1 MRTYLNH
8 PYATQEL
15 ITPDDEKLLEM
26 YSHTYEED
34 TPIPL
39 INNYAVLKQTELED
53 KREEDR
59 VLLEIGRPDDKPKEE
74 FTFSH
79 KKYDKT
85 ISHHRSYV
93 LEDYA
98 EPRRINYFRP
108 HELESSQSGKDFQF
122 IFMN

>member
-1 MRTYLNH
+1 MNH
-8 PYATQEL
+8 PYVAQEFR
-15 ITPDDEKLLEM
+15 TPDIEKLLEM

-98 EPRRINYFRP
+98 EPRRISYFRP
-108 HELESSQSGKDFQF
+108 HELESSQSGKEF
-122 IFMN
+122 